1 VLQKQLKKSSSN
13 RQTGRQPGLDWEYI
27 MASTK
32 MNSPSDVQYNAAGDL
47 LAQNWWLFTLRGVLG
62 IIFGLIALIFPG
74 ATILSLVIFFSAYML
89 VDGVFGII
97 SAVRAIRRKEDRWG
111 LLIFEGLLN
120 IAVGI
125 AAFLWPGLTVVAF
138 VWLIAAWAIV
148 SGGLMTA
155 AGFRLNMEHGRWWM
169 VLGGLLSLA
178 YGVLLI
184 ITPLIGAIVLTWW
197 LGAYAL
203 VFGVALVIFSFKLRS
218 WQQERASPTPV
229 GTTA

>member
-1 VLQKQLKKSSSN
+1 MA
-13 RQTGRQPGLDWEYI
+13 TG
-27 MASTK
+27 TTF
-32 MNSPSDVQYNAAGDL
+32 NSASDVRSNPAAQTL
-47 LAQNWWLFTLRGVLG
+47 VQNWWLFTLRGVLG
-62 IIFGLIALIFPG
+62 IVFGLIALIFPG
-74 ATILSLVIFFSAYML
+74 PTMLSLVLLFSAYML

-125 AAFLWPGLTVVAF
+125 IAFLWPGITVVAF

-155 AGFRLNMEHGRWWM
+155 AGFRLNFDHGRWWL

-178 YGVLLI
+178 YGALLI
-184 ITPLIGAIVLTWW
+184 IAPLIGALVLTWW

-203 VFGVALVIFSFKLRS
+203 VFGIALVVFSFKLRS
-218 WQQERASPTPV
+218 RQHELVSPTTV
-229 GTTA
+229 GTAA

>member
-1 VLQKQLKKSSSN
+1 
-13 RQTGRQPGLDWEYI
+13 

-89 VDGVFGII
+89 VDGIFGII

-203 VFGVALVIFSFKLRS
+203 VFGAALVIFSFKLRS

>member
-1 VLQKQLKKSSSN
+1 
-13 RQTGRQPGLDWEYI
+13 
-27 MASTK
+27 
-32 MNSPSDVQYNAAGDL
+32 MNSPSDVQSNAAGDL

-89 VDGVFGII
+89 VDGVFGVI

-155 AGFRLNMEHGRWWM
+155 AGFRLNMDHGRWWI

-203 VFGVALVIFSFKLRS
+203 VFGVALVVFSFKLRS
-218 WQQERASPTPV
+218 RQQERASPTPV

>member
-1 VLQKQLKKSSSN
+1 
-13 RQTGRQPGLDWEYI
+13 
-27 MASTK
+27 MASTT
-32 MNSPSDVQYNAAGDL
+32 MNSPSDVQSNAAGDL

-89 VDGVFGII
+89 VDGVFGVI

-111 LLIFEGLLN
+111 LLIFEGSLN

-155 AGFRLNMEHGRWWM
+155 AGFRLNMDHGRWWM
-169 VLGGLLSLA
+169 ILGGLLSLA

-203 VFGVALVIFSFKLRS
+203 VFGVALVVFSFKLRS
-218 WQQERASPTPV
+218 RQQERASPTPV

>member
-1 VLQKQLKKSSSN
+1 
-13 RQTGRQPGLDWEYI
+13 
-27 MASTK
+27 MASTT
-32 MNSPSDVQYNAAGDL
+32 MNSPSDVQSNAAGDL

-89 VDGVFGII
+89 VDGVFGVI

-155 AGFRLNMEHGRWWM
+155 AGFRLNMDHGRWWM
-169 VLGGLLSLA
+169 ILVGLLSLA

-203 VFGVALVIFSFKLRS
+203 VFGVALVVFSFKLRS
-218 WQQERASPTPV
+218 RQQERASPTPV